1 MNIAPR
7 SPSEVM
13 HPSVMGASCQ
23 TRLSF
28 MRVLLR
34 RLKKEQWRFSRAI
47 WEIDAKGEGVAVY
60 RAEHKDKVYSLA
72 VFARDLPANL
82 RSDRVIASAWDAAFT
97 LFDGEPTAE
106 DIEAMKKQ
114 VPLQEAGRNSP
125 RQIVLSRANRS
136 VRAFDAVVNALAES
150 RQPSATDCAAGYLMR
165 TTAVYGNG
173 KFGIADRTRISRR
186 PEFATP
192 FAAEMLAVFMFRAFP
207 TDLVEHLAA
216 TRSSQ
221 AVSLHPDTRRALGIG
236 NSTGLGM
243 APFLINH
250 PILLHHWIL
259 ARETALARVR
269 ALPEA
274 HPQMINTFTVAAQSA
289 VKQNGIEKE
298 DAQNIIRLCD
308 KKYFRRQNP
317 WNAVYEEGARRMS
330 IGGRELLVSLLLEP
344 HGETIDELSEDMA
357 CDESFFLR
365 GDMTTGEMRAYMTEH
380 YQWAMETD
388 FSMPQQNARFWYVSR
403 EKLEPRLGERK
414 TEPGARRELPMTMM
428 RDAQIFMNALAA
440 AKDDIPL
447 AVFLARHPEH
457 RRIARRV
464 QIAANFP
471 YSEIHANLVASDL
484 VPANLLRCKLAFFGA
499 NGFDPRSDR
508 WLRINMFQHAPYPDE
523 LHLIPADNWAW
534 NNPS

>member
-1 MNIAPR
+1 MTIAPR
-7 SPSEVM
+7 PPSEVM
-13 HPSVMGASCQ
+13 RPPVMGASCQ

-34 RLKKEQWRFSRAI
+34 RIKKEQWQFSRALWKI
-47 WEIDAKGEGVAVY
+47 NEKGEGVAVY

-82 RSDRVIASAWDAAFT
+82 RSDRVSASAWDAAFT
-97 LFDGEPTAE
+97 LFDGAPTAE
-106 DIEAMKKQ
+106 DLAAMKKQ

-136 VRAFDAVVNALAES
+136 VRTFDAVINALADG
-150 RQPSATDCAAGYLMR
+150 RQPSAADCAAGYLMR

-173 KFGIADRTRISRR
+173 KFGIADHARISRR
-186 PEFATP
+186 PEFIAP

-207 TDLVEHLAA
+207 ADLVEHLAA
-216 TRSSQ
+216 ARSSQ
-221 AVSLHPDTRRALGIG
+221 AVSLLPDIRRALGIG

-269 ALPEA
+269 ALPSA
-274 HPQMINTFTVAAQSA
+274 DSQTMNTFTAAAQSA
-289 VKQNGIEKE
+289 VNQNGIKKE

-308 KKYFRRQNP
+308 KKYFRRPNP
-317 WNAVYEEGARRMS
+317 WNTVYEEGARRMS
-330 IGGRELLVSLLLEP
+330 VGGRELLVSLLLEP
-344 HGETIDELSEDMA
+344 HGETIDELSKHMA
-357 CDESFFLR
+357 CDETFFLR
-365 GDMTTGEMRAYMTEH
+365 GDMTTGEMREYMMEH

-388 FSMPQQNARFWYVSR
+388 FSMPEQNARFWYVSR
-403 EKLEPRLGERK
+403 EKREPRLGERK

-440 AKDDIPL
+440 AEDDTPL
-447 AVFLARHPEH
+447 AVFLSRHPKH

-464 QIAANFP
+464 QIAAHFP
-471 YSEIHANLVASDL
+471 YSEIHANLVASDTA
-484 VPANLLRCKLAFFGA
+484 PADLLRCKLAFFGA
-499 NGFDPRSDR
+499 NDFDPRSDR
-508 WLRINMFQHAPYPDE
+508 WLRINMFQHAPYPCE
-523 LHLIPADNWAW
+523 LHNMPADNWAW
-534 NNPS
+534 NIPS